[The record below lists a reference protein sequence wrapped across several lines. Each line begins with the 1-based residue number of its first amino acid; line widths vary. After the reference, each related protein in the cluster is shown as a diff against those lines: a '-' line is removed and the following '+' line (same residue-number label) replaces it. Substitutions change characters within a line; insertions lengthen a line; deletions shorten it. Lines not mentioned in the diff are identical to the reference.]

1 MYMNNETI
9 RVLLKQKGDVNL
21 SHVHGSL
28 RSNKS
33 KFDKTWNHKTWTH
46 KQTASKA
53 FHSEELAEKH
63 PLEQWLM
70 EVLSTMYGGM
80 SMVYEMNKLLLSYE
94 IVALDE
100 T

>member
-1 MYMNNETI
+1 M
-9 RVLLKQKGDVNL
+9 LLKQKVTSNSATYMVAFEATRVNL
-21 SHVHGSL
+21 IKRG
-28 RSNKS
+28 
-33 KFDKTWNHKTWTH
+33 TH

-94 IVALDE
+94 IVALD
-100 T
+100 

>member
-1 MYMNNETI
+1 MYMYNETI
-9 RVLLKQKGDVNL
+9 RVLLKQKVT
-21 SHVHGSL
+21 STSATYIHGSL
-28 RSNKS
+28 WSNKS

-94 IVALDE
+94 IVALD
-100 T
+100 